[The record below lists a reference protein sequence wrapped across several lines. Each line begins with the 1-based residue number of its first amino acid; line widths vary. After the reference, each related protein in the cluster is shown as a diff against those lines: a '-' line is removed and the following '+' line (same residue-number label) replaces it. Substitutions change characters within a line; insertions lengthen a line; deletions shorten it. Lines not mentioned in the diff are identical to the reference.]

1 MEQKFNPIVT
11 ALCSFGMSGQVFH
24 GPSLKVLPQ
33 FKIHKILERHQ
44 RHSEKNYPESL
55 IVRDFEAILKDP
67 LIELVIVNTPD
78 YLHFEMAKMALEA
91 GKHVVVEKPFTKTS
105 EEAVKLIEIARERNL
120 LLTVY
125 QNRRLDGGFLTAR
138 KVLENKLLGR
148 VVEYE
153 CHYDRYRNY
162 IQEGS
167 WKEDG
172 DERTGVL
179 FNLGP
184 HIVDQALVLFGKP
197 NAVTANLSVL
207 RTGGRTTDQFAIRL
221 HYNGFDAML
230 RCSYLVREMGPQ
242 FIIHG
247 TEGSFIKMG
256 TDPQEE
262 LLKIDRL
269 PNEPG
274 WGKEPK
280 SDWGKLNTSLNG
292 LHLEGAIETIPGNY
306 ASFYTNLYDAIRN
319 GAELM
324 VKAEE
329 ALLTIQILESCIAS
343 NKEKKTIYFD
353 SHK

>member
-1 MEQKFNPIVT
+1 
-11 ALCSFGMSGQVFH
+11 MSGQVFH

-33 FKIHKILERHQ
+33 FKIEKILERNL
-44 RHSEKNYPESL
+44 RISELHYPQAT
-55 IVRDFEAILKDP
+55 IVREFDQILQDSA
-67 LIELVIVNTPD
+67 IELVIVNTPD
-78 YLHFEMAKMALEA
+78 YLHFEMAKLAMEA
-91 GKHVVVEKPFTKTS
+91 GKHVVVEKPF
-105 EEAVKLIEIARERNL
+105 VKESKDAILLIEIAQKNNV

-125 QNRRLDGGFLTAR
+125 QNRRLDGGFLTVQ
-138 KVLENKLLGR
+138 KILDNKLLGR

-153 CHYDRYRNY
+153 CHYDRYRNF

-197 NAVTANLSVL
+197 LAVTAHLSVL
-207 RTGGRTTDQFAIRL
+207 RTGGRTTDQFDIKL
-221 HYNGFDAML
+221 HYHAFDATL

-247 TEGSFIKMG
+247 TEGSFLKMA

-262 LLKIDRL
+262 QLKVHRL
-269 PNEPG
+269 PDEPT
-274 WGKEPK
+274 WGKEPPG
-280 SDWGKLNTSLNG
+280 DWGKLNSSVDG
-292 LHLEGAIETIPGNY
+292 LHFEGKIETIPGNY
-306 ASFYTNLYDAIRN
+306 ARFYANLYESIRE

-324 VKAEE
+324 VKPEE
-329 ALLTIQILESCIAS
+329 ALMTIQILEACLES
-343 NKEKKTIYFD
+343 NREKRTVQF
-353 SHK
+353 H